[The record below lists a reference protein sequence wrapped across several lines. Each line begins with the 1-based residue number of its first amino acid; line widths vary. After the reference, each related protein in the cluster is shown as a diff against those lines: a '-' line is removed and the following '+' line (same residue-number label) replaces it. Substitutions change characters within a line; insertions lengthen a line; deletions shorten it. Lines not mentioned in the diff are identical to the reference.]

1 MFTAWAASHQT
12 AGQRTWDAA
21 APREAYS
28 DPNVYD
34 KVQEYTS
41 AVRERHGPE
50 YDVRT
55 EPLDAEAVMRLGG
68 GRKHGRAWIAN
79 AAIDPNTT
87 PTLSQLRAQSTSSSQ
102 PIRARPTP
110 TVSMLASLQV
120 ILGSLIVN

>member
-1 MFTAWAASHQT
+1 MFTAWVASHQT

-28 DPNVYD
+28 DPNMYA
-34 KVQEYTS
+34 
-41 AVRERHGPE
+41 AVRERHEPE

-68 GRKHGRAWIAN
+68 GRKHDRAWIAN

-87 PTLSQLRAQSTSSSQ
+87 RTLSQLRAQSTSSSQ
-102 PIRARPTP
+102 PIRARSTP